1 MPLEDGLKRPCLG
14 RRPGPQR
21 PLKKTHEANSGLG
34 GFKAGFLPTR
44 SAYVRDKAVRQ
55 RPQQALVPLGHP
67 VSPIPTSCCCPA
79 LAEDRPLS
87 AEGLLNRGGGKR
99 IVNCECQVL
108 RLQHFKTG
116 CGRTSSAGEICAAWL
131 PHKRQSSLTVLFSH
145 GNAVDLGAVLL
156 FCNELS
162 RDLQCNVLAYD
173 YSGYGRSGG
182 TPSVTTSLSDI
193 RLCYDWLLEQ
203 GIPPSKIVL
212 FGQSVGSGPTVD
224 LAAKMPNLAGVVL
237 HTPLLSGECQ
247 SILTWQRQLLVCA
260 HSSARM
266 LKRGVGSPCQS
277 YIDIQVGQPSVG

>member
-1 MPLEDGLKRPCLG
+1 MKRIVDSVAS
-14 RRPGPQR
+14 R
-21 PLKKTHEANSGLG
+21 
-34 GFKAGFLPTR
+34 
-44 SAYVRDKAVRQ
+44 
-55 RPQQALVPLGHP
+55 
-67 VSPIPTSCCCPA
+67 
-79 LAEDRPLS
+79 LAFFPPDPPMYEIKPSDSDPNK
-87 AEGLLNRGGGKR
+87 LLFRWATPGGGKR

-237 HTPLLSGECQ
+237 HTPLLSGMRVLNPNWRYWP
-247 SILTWQRQLLVCA
+247 SLLDVYPNMRLIA
-260 HSSARM
+260 QIKVPVLVMH
-266 LKRGVGSPCQS
+266 GTQDEV
-277 YIDIQVGQPSVG
+277 IDIAHGKELHGLCKRPHTPFWAEGYNHQNLEMAPGYLPALRDFMRHCATRQE